1 MQQLE
6 QEHCEHVQLT
16 DIPLSMKQRF
26 KLFETYQRG
35 WTVRSNAGIWSQLE
49 NAVEEIKNRGPECW
63 DWKQRLKEKGQMKSR
78 NGNQREFNLIMIFRT
93 LLETQNNWFKFYC
106 TIYQIYYVK
115 INDIYIYMFFDS
127 FNQIQYVQKSNK
139 FGNRTTTNMYDAR
152 GKQTNML
159 FIYLFK

>member
-1 MQQLE
+1 ME
-6 QEHCEHVQLT
+6 
-16 DIPLSMKQRF
+16 
-26 KLFETYQRG
+26 
-35 WTVRSNAGIWSQLE
+35 
-49 NAVEEIKNRGPECW
+49 
-63 DWKQRLKEKGQMKSR
+63 SR

-115 INDIYIYMFFDS
+115 NNYIYIICFDS
-127 FNQIQYVQKSNK
+127 FNQKQYVQKSNK